1 MQNMRTLTHSSKV
14 ALRIG
19 EGGGGVIQLL
29 QVVCTMTET
38 QQEKQRDKKSATST
52 NPSRLKENQLASV
65 VRRDFSLD
73 KAWLA

>member
-1 MQNMRTLTHSSKV
+1 MRTLTHSSKV

-19 EGGGGVIQLL
+19 EGGGGGVIQLL
-29 QVVCTMTET
+29 QVVCTVTET
-38 QQEKQRDKKSATST
+38 QQEKQRDKKSAKST